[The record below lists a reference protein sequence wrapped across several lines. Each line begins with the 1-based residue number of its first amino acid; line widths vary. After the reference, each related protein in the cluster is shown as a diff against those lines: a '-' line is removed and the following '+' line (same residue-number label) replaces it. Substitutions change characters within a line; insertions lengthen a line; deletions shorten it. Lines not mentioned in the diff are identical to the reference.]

1 MNRSELKRAIVQHL
15 LKHQGEWIYGKT
27 LDAIFGCSER
37 QRKAAIE
44 SLHFQKWPVIADKS
58 RGYKISYNI
67 QERLDYYNRR
77 EKEIKVQLASIK
89 TMRAITE
96 SGELW
101 AQEWIISKEI
111 EKEMESV

>member
-1 MNRSELKRAIVQHL
+1 MNRSALKRAIVQHL
-15 LKHQGEWIYGKT
+15 LKHQGEWIHGKT
-27 LDAIFGCSER
+27 LDAIFSCTDR

-58 RGYKISYNI
+58 KGYKISYNI

-89 TMRAITE
+89 TMRARDE
-96 SGELW
+96 SGELF
-101 AQEWIISKEI
+101 AQDFVI
-111 EKEMESV
+111 EKEMESM